1 MAAGLSLGMLAKKA
15 EAAPETLT
23 KFRKAYP
30 ISRWWDT
37 AGGEELRAFHARAF
51 EGRISKA
58 LNKGLPAKHYLSKSQ
73 RATYDKVVSSMGKT
87 KAHPAYR
94 GFGKLRGLGSALKGR
109 GGALAAIGA
118 GAAGLTGF
126 ALTGKEDKKE
136 KLKKHGQAT
145 NVPLVTANVGS
156 RMAVAKSP
164 FKQKNPKTP
173 GTMANPPKP
182 KVSATKRWIYKT
194 FMKD

>member
-1 MAAGLSLGMLAKKA
+1 
-15 EAAPETLT
+15 LT
-23 KFRKAYP
+23 
-30 ISRWWDT
+30 D
-37 AGGEELRAFHARAF
+37 
-51 EGRISKA
+51 
-58 LNKGLPAKHYLSKSQ
+58 
-73 RATYDKVVSSMGKT
+73 
-87 KAHPAYR
+87 
-94 GFGKLRGLGSALKGR
+94 
-109 GGALAAIGA
+109 
-118 GAAGLTGF
+118 
-126 ALTGKEDKKE
+126 KEDKKE